1 MSVAIAGG
9 TGGLGRALV
18 EAIQARGRY
27 QVIVLTR
34 KVSGSPAGPNGIRFV
49 AVDYANVDSLV
60 SVLQENSVE
69 IVISA
74 VNNIT
79 GENDAELNLI
89 RAAERSSTT
98 KRFIPSYFGVPYLP
112 EQYETFPPAMAKKS
126 ALAALKSTSLE
137 WTAVYNGYFLDYF
150 GTPKVKSYMDD
161 VSFFVDVANNV
172 AAIPGSGEVP
182 VVFTHS
188 FDVARLVAALLEK
201 SKWPAETY
209 IIGDKVTFHEM
220 VRLAE
225 KVKGKYSEGFPFG
238 QLLTARPG
246 TKFTVAHDSV
256 EDLQACKLTELPS
269 HRQFYQIYPKE
280 MLHSFLAPFG
290 LNCERGQA
298 DLRPSRTL
306 NDEFPE
312 IKVLK
317 AKDVLEQGWGAA

>member
-18 EAIQARGRY
+18 EAILARGKY

-34 KVSGSPAGPNGIRFV
+34 KVSGSPAGPNGVRFV
-49 AVDYANVDSLV
+49 AVDYTRVDSLV
-60 SVLQENSVE
+60 TVLEENGIE
-69 IVISA
+69 TVISA

-79 GENDAELNLI
+79 GENDAEINLI
-89 RAAERSSTT
+89 EAAERSTAT

-112 EQYETFPPAMAKKS
+112 VLTRQYETFPPAMAKRS

-137 WTAVYNGYFLDYF
+137 WTVVYNGYFLDYF
-150 GTPKVKSYMDD
+150 GTPKVNSYMDD

-201 SKWPAETY
+201 SKWPEETY
-209 IIGDKVTFHEM
+209 IIGDKVTFHEI

-225 KVKGKYSEGFPFG
+225 EVKG
-238 QLLTARPG
+238 T
-246 TKFTVAHDSV
+246 TFTVAHDSV
-256 EDLQACKLTELPS
+256 EDLEACKLTEIPS
-269 HRQFYQIYPKE
+269 HCQFYHIYPKE

-298 DLRPSRTL
+298 DLRPGHTL
-306 NDEFPE
+306 NDEFPD
-312 IKVLK
+312 IKALK
-317 AKDVLEQGWGAA
+317 AKDVLERGWGRA

>member
-18 EAIQARGRY
+18 EAIQARGNY

-34 KVSGSPAGPNGIRFV
+34 KVSGSPAGPNGIRFE
-49 AVDYANVDSLV
+49 AVDYASVESLV
-60 SVLQENSVE
+60 SVLQENNVE

-89 RAAERSSTT
+89 KAAERSSTT

-137 WTAVYNGYFLDYF
+137 WTAVFNGYFLDYF

-201 SKWPAETY
+201 DKWPEETY

-225 KVKGKYSEGFPFG
+225 KVKG
-238 QLLTARPG
+238 

-256 EDLQACKLTELPS
+256 EDLRACKLTELPS

-317 AKDVLEQGWGAA
+317 ATDVLEQGWGTA

>member
-34 KVSGSPAGPNGIRFV
+34 KVSGSPAGSNGIRFV

-60 SVLQENSVE
+60 SVPQENSIE

-126 ALAALKSTSLE
+126 ALATLKSTSLE

-161 VSFFVDVANNV
+161 
-172 AAIPGSGEVP
+172 VP

-220 VRLAE
+220 LRLAE
-225 KVKGKYSEGFPFG
+225 EVKVQYSDGFPFG
-238 QLLTARPG
+238 QFLTARPG

-298 DLRPSRTL
+298 DLKPSRTL
-306 NDEFPE
+306 NEEFPE
-312 IKVLK
+312 IKAMK
-317 AKDVLEQGWGAA
+317 AKDVLEQGWGRA

>member
-1 MSVAIAGG
+1 MSSPSP
-9 TGGLGRALV
+9 R
-18 EAIQARGRY
+18 
-27 QVIVLTR
+27 
-34 KVSGSPAGPNGIRFV
+34 SPAGSNGIRFV

-60 SVLQENSVE
+60 SVPQENSIE

-126 ALAALKSTSLE
+126 ALATLKSTSLE

-150 GTPKVKSYMDD
+150 GTPK
-161 VSFFVDVANNV
+161 
-172 AAIPGSGEVP
+172 
-182 VVFTHS
+182 
-188 FDVARLVAALLEK
+188 

-220 VRLAE
+220 LRLAE
-225 KVKGKYSEGFPFG
+225 EVKVQYSDGFPFG
-238 QLLTARPG
+238 QFLTARPG

-298 DLRPSRTL
+298 DLKPSRTL
-306 NDEFPE
+306 NEEFPE
-312 IKVLK
+312 IKAMK
-317 AKDVLEQGWGAA
+317 AKDVLEQGWGRA

>member
-18 EAIQARGRY
+18 EAIQARGNY

-34 KVSGSPAGPNGIRFV
+34 KVSGSPAGPNGIRFE
-49 AVDYANVDSLV
+49 AVDYASVESLV
-60 SVLQENSVE
+60 GVLQENNVE

-89 RAAERSSTT
+89 KAAEKST
-98 KRFIPSYFGVPYLP
+98 I
-112 EQYETFPPAMAKKS
+112 AKKS

-137 WTAVYNGYFLDYF
+137 WTAVFNGYFLDYF

-201 SKWPAETY
+201 DKWPEETY

-225 KVKGKYSEGFPFG
+225 KVKC
-238 QLLTARPG
+238 

-256 EDLQACKLTELPS
+256 EDLRACKLTELPS